1 MPENF
6 EPYNLESAQEEAK
19 RIGDIVGPKGTK
31 EDCVAAHDLVEVENF
46 KQAKQEA
53 KLKLQSYISRV
64 GDDSRDSRRDAE
76 NSLKEAR
83 ALQEKFNIPAGEL
96 EADPQ
101 LQEEAKQ
108 AMLKD
113 LSSGFL
119 DSFETIRSNFFV
131 PDEVCTQPEFQEV
144 ARNSTKLE
152 LSRYLDLDRSGKTR
166 ERHLWVARSL
176 QEKFNIPAGELE
188 ADPQL
193 QEAAK
198 QTMLKVLNMPAG
210 WSYDVEQLEEIR
222 TNLFLS
228 DEVYTQ
234 PEFQEAARR
243 SVKSHLSEYLERY
256 DIIKK
261 REEYLREV
269 RWLQEKFNIPAG
281 ELEADPQL
289 QEEAKQAMLKE
300 LSSGFLDSF
309 ETIRSNFFVPDEVY
323 TQPEFQEV
331 ARNSAKLELS
341 RDLGQYDGRYQRR
354 ISREYLRKARSLQ
367 EKFNIPAGELEVDPQ
382 LQEEAKQAMLK
393 VLSSGFLGSFETIRS
408 NFFVSDKIYSLPEF
422 QEAARRSVKLYLLEY
437 LGLNSSDE
445 DREVS
450 LRTVRSL
457 QEKFN
462 IPAGELEVDP
472 QLQEAAK
479 KAIVSK
485 VERYVSSDHP
495 SDNDLQKAMDIKRKF
510 NIDDQSF
517 AETSHI
523 LILDNLKSGNIN
535 NVVKIQKVFSISDE
549 KLLNPEY
556 VALTERALVLN
567 FKKGDR
573 DSIEKIKEKFLL
585 SLNTTEFIKN
595 QYQGYIS
602 EEEWDL
608 VVRLKSSFPECD
620 LIFQEFIAKQKEIAK
635 NGELPFFERKTAF
648 DILAGLVKNGETTVA
663 QEFSEIISARTK
675 QKEIPESKWGLDPLQ
690 EGAFYTLM
698 RLDNPD
704 SNSALFGLMFSE
716 NVNSTVKYAILK
728 KLLRNDSSFLD
739 SQFKE
744 NLHAWLYSVSP
755 KKADWRDLQFI
766 SEIQKIPSKEL
777 RDKSLKTLWLFKSL
791 DFSVFPLYKTWSEK
805 YNNIPQKVF
814 LQIVDLDWTCESEGL
829 LDKFQK
835 LFTSIR
841 KENSK
846 KDSLLYGITNV
857 LEADSRILKL
867 LGEKLSGIDFGSKQD
882 ADSMSEL
889 FRRIIFLNR
898 IENIKNYQQDEYD
911 LYEED
916 EDYEE
921 QEQEEQLSPEI
932 AEIFSQ
938 ETKTLNSLVAII
950 KEVATKKFQ
959 EILPNENITA
969 EKIEAIETQWGDLE
983 PIFTYLGRFPSLR
996 GYIAEIV
1003 ANIDTEEGWKKWR
1016 YDLTS
1021 EGVRGQIGHLSE
1033 EQLEIWKG
1041 DYFSEIDDIVV
1052 AETGSDKPK
1061 QIQHILR
1068 EAVLQHRHIFNPEM
1082 GQNRNEF
1089 IQKTLEEVFAE
1100 MEKTPDRQSAII
1112 EREVKKILADSRSI
1126 DAIIDFNNLPR
1137 LRQSVDLIFSAG
1149 PEISPSSKIK
1159 NIVGFISS
1167 YLPRELRR
1175 VLEDNYSALED
1186 QKKMAADSLFTSRMR
1201 EAIEQKAREVEEDYR
1216 KTLDSDIW
1224 ERFQLDKSNLKN
1236 LEQFYQKRQ
1245 ELKSATDLLRLLNL
1259 SNKLIATNR
1268 IVEKEDKKG
1277 GETIVSVL
1285 ERLKKY
1291 FKDSPLLQ
1299 DIDNIDFILKE
1310 RIDFGGKRRLAMIF
1324 TDNVQMLWQVGKYP
1338 LGNGSCQHY
1347 AEGSYAR
1354 QLMGYVGDPNCK
1366 VAYLIDLNR
1375 LPQEIRGEIEEKG
1388 FEEVKD
1394 EIPRQELLNASLA
1407 RSIVKMTKDH
1417 SEKPVILMEPTYT
1430 VVYKDDVS
1438 MDKHFDLFVD
1448 LMVAEPMRAKIA
1460 RGGGSESVIV
1470 GPSLSPGGQY
1480 EDMNL
1485 GGVKI
1490 YS

>member
-19 RIGDIVGPKGTK
+19 RIGDVVGPKGT
-31 EDCVAAHDLVEVENF
+31 EGDYVAAHDLVEAENF

-53 KLKLQSYISRV
+53 KLKLQSYISRI

-108 AMLKD
+108 AMLK
-113 LSSGFL
+113 
-119 DSFETIRSNFFV
+119 V
-131 PDEVCTQPEFQEV
+131 
-144 ARNSTKLE
+144 
-152 LSRYLDLDRSGKTR
+152 
-166 ERHLWVARSL
+166 
-176 QEKFNIPAGELE
+176 
-188 ADPQL
+188 
-193 QEAAK
+193 
-198 QTMLKVLNMPAG
+198 
-210 WSYDVEQLEEIR
+210 
-222 TNLFLS
+222 
-228 DEVYTQ
+228 
-234 PEFQEAARR
+234 
-243 SVKSHLSEYLERY
+243 
-256 DIIKK
+256 
-261 REEYLREV
+261 
-269 RWLQEKFNIPAG
+269 
-281 ELEADPQL
+281 
-289 QEEAKQAMLKE
+289 

-331 ARNSAKLELS
+331 ARRSAKLQLS
-341 RDLGQYDGRYQRR
+341 NYLSQYDDRYQ
-354 ISREYLRKARSLQ
+354 SVVSELYLQVARSLQ
-367 EKFNIPAGELEVDPQ
+367 EKFNIPAGELEADPQ

-393 VLSSGFLGSFETIRS
+393 TLNIIANSSHGVEKLEEIRTI
-408 NFFVSDKIYSLPEF
+408 FFVPDEVYTQPEF
-422 QEAARRSVKLYLLEY
+422 QEAARRSAKLQLSKYLN
-437 LGLNSSDE
+437 LNDAVGV
-445 DREVS
+445 REES
-450 LRTVRSL
+450 LQIARSL

-462 IPAGELEVDP
+462 IPAGELEADP
-472 QLQEAAK
+472 QLQEEAKQAMLKTLNIIANLSHWVEKLEEIRTIFFVPDEVYTQPEFQEAAK

-495 SDNDLQKAMDIKRKF
+495 SDNDLQEAMDIKRKF

-556 VALTERALVLN
+556 VALAERALVLN

-573 DSIEKIKEKFLL
+573 DSIEKIKEKFLP
-585 SLNTTEFIKN
+585 SLNTTEFIKS

-608 VVRLKSSFPECD
+608 VVKLKSSFPECD

-704 SNSALFGLMFSE
+704 SNSALFGLVFSE

-728 KLLRNDSSFLD
+728 KLLRNDSRFLD

-814 LQIVDLDWTCESEGL
+814 LQIVDLDWTCESKGL

-969 EKIEAIETQWGDLE
+969 EKIEAIEAQWGDLE

-1041 DYFSEIDDIVV
+1041 DYFSEIDDIMV

-1175 VLEDNYSALED
+1175 VLEGNYSALED

-1268 IVEKEDKKG
+1268 IVEKEGKKG

-1347 AEGSYAR
+1347 AEGGYAR
-1354 QLMGYVGDPNCK
+1354 YLMGYVGDPNCK

-1448 LMVAEPMRAKIA
+1448 LMVAEPMRAKMA
-1460 RGGGSESVIV
+1460 RGGGSESVII